1 MKNALPLLCLGG
13 ASLAALGFLAHAAMD
28 DMNSASTDAARDGA
42 GYVYV
47 IGPSPGVTFV
57 RAFGIEST
65 DPFFTA
71 FDPAFANHQ
80 GEDFLLRRMQRA
92 LTALDRQ
99 AALLNVNPVLDA
111 SAGEAPRGVCV
122 QTRETRWTPQG
133 AQTSTR
139 IYGDCAASPQD
150 HKAKPAAPV
159 QKSVEFHNTI

>member
-1 MKNALPLLCLGG
+1 MKNAVPLLCLGG

-28 DMNSASTDAARDGA
+28 DISRPADSSNAEGQT
-42 GYVYV
+42 YVYV
-47 IGPSPGVTFV
+47 IGPASGFSAV
-57 RAFGIEST
+57 RAFGIDST

-71 FDPAFANHQ
+71 FEPAFTNHR
-80 GEDFLLRRMQRA
+80 GEDFLLRRMQQA
-92 LTALDRQ
+92 LAALERQ

-111 SAGEAPRGVCV
+111 SASDTPRGVCV

-150 HKAKPAAPV
+150 HNAKPAAPV